1 MKNFKLD
8 KKATLL
14 ILILLGAFLI
24 LSSMFLLIGL
34 TSKNISFFLPRR
46 FVKIATV
53 ALVGYSVSYS
63 SVTFQTITNNKLL
76 TPSVIGLDSLYMF
89 IQTVIV
95 LFSGAGT
102 ISMFTGH
109 MNFIISVVLMVIC
122 SCVLFICLFRG
133 QQKNVYFLILVGMII
148 GNLFGGMS
156 TFMQVLM
163 DPNEFSIV
171 QDKMFASFNNIN
183 QDLLGIS
190 FLVVLISFV
199 ITLKDNAKLDVVS
212 LGQDHAINLGV
223 SYQKI
228 VLKNLMNTAVLV
240 SVSTALVGPITFLG
254 ILVVSVSRKL
264 VNTYKHS
271 YRIIITSL
279 VSMVLLISTLLFTER
294 ILQFTTTMSVLINFI
309 GGSIFIYMIL
319 KEKKG

>member
-8 KKATLL
+8 KKATFL

-24 LSSMFLLIGL
+24 LSSIFLFTGL

-46 FVKIATV
+46 FVKIATIV
-53 ALVGYSVSYS
+53 LVGYSVSYS

-102 ISMFTGH
+102 ISMLTGY

-163 DPNEFSIV
+163 DPNEFAIV

-212 LGQDHAINLGV
+212 LGQDHAINLGI

-309 GGSIFIYMIL
+309 GGSLFIYMIL

>member
-24 LSSMFLLIGL
+24 LSSVFLFTGL

-95 LFSGAGT
+95 SFSGAGT
-102 ISMFTGH
+102 ISMLTGH
-109 MNFIISVVLMVIC
+109 MNFTISVVLMVIC
-122 SCVLFICLFRG
+122 SCILFICLFKG

-190 FLVVLISFV
+190 FLVVLISFI
-199 ITLKDNAKLDVVS
+199 ITVKDNAKLDVVS

-223 SYQKI
+223 SYKKI

-279 VSMVLLISTLLFTER
+279 VSMVLLIFTLLITER